1 MLVGRAAEQS
11 VLTEVLEAVR
21 NGRSAVLTVTGDA
34 GIGKTALLDW
44 AVSQASGTDV
54 VCLTGVEH
62 EMDLGLSGLLP
73 VLHALEPY
81 LSELPA
87 PQQRALNVVLAL
99 EDGPPPS
106 EFAICISTFTL
117 ITTAAARRPVVL
129 VADDAQ
135 WLDATTRRCLAFAA
149 RRSFAD
155 AVAYLFGVRGSAIDT
170 EFAAFPVLGVN
181 RLSERDT
188 LGLLAALLPSGQNL
202 DFSMAQR
209 VAQEA
214 DGNPLAVQQLA
225 SQIADG
231 SLSSVAPAQPLPL
244 DRRLEKGFLKL
255 VDAVTPAGRMFLLL
269 AASMADGGPAALFDA
284 AKRLELPAD
293 GIDSALAPDLVTI
306 GATVQFRHPLVR
318 SAIYTAAAPV
328 ERRRAHSALA
338 DAYTGTPYGDL
349 RAWHRGMA
357 AVAPDATVADELE
370 AAGNGARA
378 RGGSAA
384 AAWFLGRA
392 ADLTSDPPRR
402 GGRLLLAS
410 KAAHAAGSR
419 AAARQLLARA
429 EADISDGDGVAVCRW
444 GAGLYRAEEGR
455 FLDAASEIYA
465 AALAFRDKDAGLC
478 RRALVDA
485 LSAGLDGGGVAAP
498 IVAKIAATAAG
509 LPPSGAG
516 PPQTTD
522 LLLDGVAT
530 WVLQGRAAA
539 VPLLRELA
547 TTWRPPAPEVSA
559 SFGWVLLGF
568 NAMIELW
575 DFEAARAW
583 LQRAERHAREHS
595 LLPLLR
601 PTLRGLTILS
611 QLAGDGARAA
621 ALTAEARELI
631 ALGGGSPFSDTLV
644 TIDDAALRGDSDT
657 VLAGAAELRGAAEAQ
672 GFDRAARVADAAL
685 SRLQLARGE
694 YREVAELEVDPPG
707 HYAFGLDSLLYV
719 DVVEAATRSGRLEL
733 ARRAADR
740 AIERAGPSAPAW
752 ARGLGERCAALL
764 APALS
769 AEDHYQESLRHLS
782 VSGAALDQAR
792 SALLY
797 GEWLRREGR
806 RAEAREQLRGAHDAL
821 ISMGATAFASRAAV
835 ELLAAGEGTA
845 RRPPRGEKELTAREV
860 QVADLAV
867 QGATKAEMAAQLYVS
882 VNTVDYHLRNV
893 YRKLGVST
901 RRQLVRAYRSQD
913 RGGLPPPS

>member
-1 MLVGRAAEQS
+1 MLVGRGAEQS
-11 VLTEVLEAVR
+11 ALTDVLEAVR
-21 NGRSAVLTVTGDA
+21 NRRSAVLTVAGDA

-54 VCLTGVEH
+54 VRLTGVEH

-73 VLHALEPY
+73 VLHALKPC

-106 EFAICISTFTL
+106 EFAICISTFSL
-117 ITTAAARRPVVL
+117 ITTAAAQRPVVL

-155 AVAYLFGVRGSAIDT
+155 AIAYLFGVRGSPIDT
-170 EFAAFPVLGVN
+170 EFAAFPVLEVT

-188 LGLLAALLPSGQNL
+188 LGLLAALLPPGQNL

-231 SLSSVAPAQPLPL
+231 SLRSVAPAQPLPL
-244 DRRLEKGFLKL
+244 DRRLERGFLKL
-255 VDAVTPAGRMFLLL
+255 VDVVTPAGKMFLLL

-284 AKRLELPAD
+284 AKRLDLPPEA
-293 GIDSALAPDLVTI
+293 IDSALAPDLVTI

-318 SAIYTAAAPV
+318 SAIYTGAAPV

-338 DAYTGTPYGDL
+338 DAYAGTPYGDL

-357 AVAPDATVADELE
+357 AVAPDAAVADELE
-370 AAGNGARA
+370 QAGSNARA

-384 AAWFLGRA
+384 AAWFFTRA
-392 ADLTSDPPRR
+392 ADLTLDPRR
-402 GGRLLLAS
+402 RGSRLLAAS

-419 AAARQLLARA
+419 GAARQLLARA
-429 EADISDGDGVAVCRW
+429 AADIEHGDTAAVCRW

-455 FLDAASEIYA
+455 FLDAAGEIYA
-465 AALAFRDKDAGLC
+465 AALAFRDGDVGLC
-478 RRALVDA
+478 RRALLDA
-485 LSAGLDGGGVAAP
+485 LSASLDGGGVAAP
-498 IVAKIAATAAG
+498 IVWEIAATAISVR
-509 LPPSGAG
+509 LPDAS
-516 PPQTTD
+516 PPPTTD
-522 LLLDGVAT
+522 LLLDAVAT
-530 WVLQGRAAA
+530 WVLQGRAVAL
-539 VPLLRELA
+539 PLLREVA
-547 TTWRPPAPEVSA
+547 TTWRPPAPEASG

-575 DFEAARAW
+575 DFDAARAW
-583 LQRAERHAREHS
+583 LQRVERHAREHS

-621 ALTAEARELI
+621 VFTAESRELI
-631 ALGGGSPFSDTLV
+631 ALGGGSPFSETLV
-644 TIDDAALRGDSDT
+644 TIDEAALRGDST
-657 VLAGAAELRGAAEAQ
+657 AVVAGAALLRRAAEAQ
-672 GFDRAARVADAAL
+672 GFDRAARVANAAL
-685 SRLQLARGE
+685 SRLHLARCE
-694 YREVAELEVDPPG
+694 YREVTELEVHPPG
-707 HYAFGLDSLLYV
+707 HNAFGLDSLLYV

-733 ARRAADR
+733 ARQTADR
-740 AIERAGPSAPAW
+740 AIERGGPAAPPW
-752 ARGLGERCAALL
+752 ARGLAERCAALL
-764 APALS
+764 ASAPF
-769 AEDHYQESLRHLS
+769 AEDHYKESLRHLS

-806 RAEAREQLRGAHDAL
+806 RAEAREQLRAAHDAL
-821 ISMGATAFASRAAV
+821 ISMGATAFASRAAA
-835 ELLAAGEGTA
+835 ELLAAGDGTA
-845 RRPPRGEKELTAREV
+845 RRPPHGEQELTAREV
-860 QVADLAV
+860 QVADLAM

-901 RRQLVRAYRSQD
+901 RRQLLRAYRTQD
-913 RGGLPPPS
+913 LGGLPPRS